1 MKTLIQNYKAKF
13 QKTLDS
19 LDLKRNPEME
29 LVVSKTRS
37 KIDLADYLLEK
48 NVKTLRE
55 LEGIFTELEGMKYQI
70 RCSSGCFDLKTKAGI
85 LFRLESKMEFL
96 KELIESIK
104 EKDAPI
110 FSEVFSFLSETLEIA
125 NDYRDKIGNGL
136 QTMNQGEMRKL
147 DILAAFCSKLEE
159 TMQEWN
165 AGESEEI
172 SEGMRIWK

>member
-29 LVVSKTRS
+29 LVETSMRS

-55 LEGIFTELEGMKYQI
+55 LENLKRQLQEMIDQI
-70 RCSSGCFDLKTKAGI
+70 RGSSGCFDLKTKAGI

-96 KELIESIK
+96 KELL
-104 EKDAPI
+104 KDVNALEHPI
-110 FSEVFSFLSETLEIA
+110 FKEVQSFLSETLERA
-125 NDYRDKIGNGL
+125 NDLRDRIGNGL

-147 DILAAFCSKLEE
+147 DILDAFCSKLEE

-165 AGESEEI
+165 AGESEESI
-172 SEGMRIWK
+172 RLWK

>member
-19 LDLKRNPEME
+19 LDLKRNPEMQLLE
-29 LVVSKTRS
+29 TSMRS
-37 KIDLADYLLEK
+37 KIDLADYLLEE

-55 LEGIFTELEGMKYQI
+55 LEGISTELEGMKYQI
-70 RCSSGCFDLKTKAGI
+70 RCSSGCFDQKTKAEI
-85 LFRLESKMEFL
+85 IFRLDSKTEFL

-110 FSEVFSFLSETLEIA
+110 FSEVYSFLSETLEIA
-125 NDYRDKIGNGL
+125 NDFRDKIGNGL

-147 DILAAFCSKLEE
+147 DILTAFCSKLEE

-165 AGESEEI
+165 VGESEEI